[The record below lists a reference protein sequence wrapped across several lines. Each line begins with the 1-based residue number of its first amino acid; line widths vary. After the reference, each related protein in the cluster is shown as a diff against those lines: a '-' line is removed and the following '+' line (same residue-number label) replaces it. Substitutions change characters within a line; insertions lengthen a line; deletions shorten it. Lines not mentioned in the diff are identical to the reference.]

1 MVREPPEEEII
12 MIILQIDAP
21 IKMVIIYSVVM
32 GLLIGC
38 GRERRS
44 RDNPAQ
50 GTPDAGNAWR
60 RERLTRGMPGAGNT

>member
-1 MVREPPEEEII
+1 MVRTPPEEEII

-32 GLLIGC
+32 GLLIGR

-50 GTPDAGNAWR
+50 GTSDAGNARR
-60 RERLTRGMPGAGNT
+60 REHLIQGKESNVE